1 MISSVIDH
9 SSTLGTARHQ
19 GQRLTCLAFAVSDV
33 NRRLAPAPDVLSA
46 EFLYQHAGAITP
58 GWAAGGPLYLAPALK
73 VADKPGQP
81 LEADYPYQPTS
92 GSTVAIPVQPTGA
105 QMYRYGLR
113 EIKRTSDAIV
123 AELQHG
129 QVVGLIIESTA
140 TLMAPINGIVAFSPM
155 ILPGRAHA
163 VVAVGLGETAAGQRY
178 VRIRNS
184 WGTNWGD
191 QGHAWLPIE
200 YIDLHTLQAFGR

>member
-9 SSTLGTARHQ
+9 SATLGVARHQ

-58 GWAAGGPLYLAPALK
+58 GWTAGGALYLAPAMS
-73 VADKPGQP
+73 VAAKPGQP
-81 LEADYPYQPTS
+81 LEADYPYQSASST
-92 GSTVAIPVQPTGA
+92 TVAVPTQPAGA
-105 QMYRYGLR
+105 TMYRSGVR
-113 EIKRTSDAIV
+113 EIKKTSDVVV
-123 AELQHG
+123 AELQAG
-129 QVVGLIIESTA
+129 NVVGLIIESTA
-140 TLMAPINGIVAFSPM
+140 TLMAPANGVVAFTPM

-163 VVAVGLGETAAGQRY
+163 VVAVGLGETLAGQQY
-178 VRIRNS
+178 VRVRNS
-184 WGTNWGD
+184 WGTKWGD

>member
-9 SSTLGTARHQ
+9 SASLGAARHQ

-33 NRRLAPAPDVLSA
+33 NRRLAPAPDALSA

-58 GWAAGGPLYLAPALK
+58 GWAAGGPLYLAPTLK

-81 LEADYPYQPTS
+81 LEIDFPYQPTS
-92 GSTVAIPVQPTGA
+92 GSTVAVPVQPARA
-105 QMYRYGLR
+105 QMYRSGLR
-113 EIKRTSDAIV
+113 EIKRTSDFVA
-123 AELQHG
+123 AELQSGH
-129 QVVGLIIESTA
+129 VVGLIIESTA
-140 TLMAPINGIVAFSPM
+140 TLMAPTNGVVAFSPM

-163 VVAVGLGETAAGQRY
+163 VVAVGLGATAAGQQY

-184 WGTNWGD
+184 WGTKWGD

>member
-1 MISSVIDH
+1 MISTVIDH
-9 SSTLGTARHQ
+9 SATLGTARHQ

-33 NRRLAPAPDVLSA
+33 NRRLAPAPDALSA

-58 GWAAGGPLYLAPALK
+58 NWVAGGPLYLAPALT
-73 VADKPGQP
+73 VAGKPGQP
-81 LEADYPYQPTS
+81 LETDYPYPPTS
-92 GSTVAIPVQPTGA
+92 GTTVAVPAPPVSA
-105 QMYRYGLR
+105 KMYSSGVR
-113 EIKRTSDAIV
+113 EIKRTSDVVV
-123 AELQHG
+123 AELQAGHI
-129 QVVGLIIESTA
+129 VGLIIESTA
-140 TLMAPINGIVAFSPM
+140 TLMAPSNGVVVFSPM

-163 VVAVGLGETAAGQRY
+163 VVAVGLGETAAGKPY

>member
-9 SSTLGTARHQ
+9 APSLGAARHQ

-33 NRRLAPAPDVLSA
+33 NRRLAPAPDLLSA
-46 EFLYQHAGAITP
+46 EFLYQQAGATTP
-58 GWAAGGPLYLAPALK
+58 GWTAGGPLYLAPTLK

-81 LEADYPYQPTS
+81 LEADYPYRPTS
-92 GSTVAIPVQPTGA
+92 GTTVAAPVQPDGA
-105 QMYRYGLR
+105 QMYRSGLR
-113 EIKRTSDAIV
+113 EIKRTSDVVI
-123 AELQHG
+123 AELQNGH
-129 QVVGLIIESTA
+129 VVGLIIESTA
-140 TLMAPINGIVAFSPM
+140 TLMAPTNGIVAFSPM

-163 VVAVGLGETAAGQRY
+163 VVAVGLGTTAAGQQY

-184 WGTNWGD
+184 WGANWGD

-200 YIDLHTLQAFGR
+200 YVDLHTLQAFGR